1 VIKQI
6 GDKTDSWVFLD
17 LEGNYQSMGSFVAR
31 IAFYLIFGLI
41 IYETIREF
49 NKLFSL
55 ALNPYMA
62 IIPAILLYI
71 FQELLIKEW
80 RANDKAIPMN
90 KPMEPKLH
98 KVFYFMAW
106 ILVTSFFLGILFIWA
121 GTVYKQ
127 IKGA

>member
-1 VIKQI
+1 
-6 GDKTDSWVFLD
+6 
-17 LEGNYQSMGSFVAR
+17 MGSFVAR
-31 IAFYLIFGLI
+31 IVFYLIFGLI
-41 IYETIREF
+41 ISETIREF

-62 IIPAILLYI
+62 IIPAVLIYI
-71 FQELLIKEW
+71 FQELLIKEE
-80 RANDKAIPMN
+80 RTNDKAIPMN
-90 KPMEPKLH
+90 TPMEPKLH